1 MAAEP
6 DFRPRA
12 TAASLHSQKPRPP
25 DGLQQ
30 RNRMLAAMLGG
41 IAALVLVTAFS
52 VVLLLHYAE
61 VHHLLS
67 IR

>member
-6 DFRPRA
+6 NLTPGARAVLRHHQVARPHDR
-12 TAASLHSQKPRPP
+12 LR
-25 DGLQQ
+25 Q
-30 RNRMLAAMLGG
+30 RNRMLAAMLSG
-41 IAALVLVTAFS
+41 IAALVLVTAVS

-61 VHHLLS
+61 VHQLFA

>member
-1 MAAEP
+1 VAAQPALRNGAKAVRRHREEA
-6 DFRPRA
+6 RPRDR
-12 TAASLHSQKPRPP
+12 LR
-25 DGLQQ
+25 Q
-30 RNRMLAAMLGG
+30 RNRLLAALLGG

-61 VHHLLS
+61 IHHLYA

>member
-6 DFRPRA
+6 NLTAGARAVLRYHQEARPRDR
-12 TAASLHSQKPRPP
+12 LR
-25 DGLQQ
+25 Q
-30 RNRMLAAMLGG
+30 RNRLLAALLGG

-61 VHHLLS
+61 VHHLFA
-67 IR
+67 IY

>member
-1 MAAEP
+1 
-6 DFRPRA
+6 
-12 TAASLHSQKPRPP
+12 
-25 DGLQQ
+25 
-30 RNRMLAAMLGG
+30 MLAAMLGG

>member
-1 MAAEP
+1 
-6 DFRPRA
+6 
-12 TAASLHSQKPRPP
+12 
-25 DGLQQ
+25 
-30 RNRMLAAMLGG
+30 MLSG

-61 VHHLLS
+61 VHQLFA